1 MALGHASRMLVL
13 AAPLAACL
21 ALGGCATDKAA
32 MQAFELSPRSLKE
45 RQIESR
51 RFEGT
56 DQTRLLVACQ
66 ALLQDMGFHTEES
79 ESKLGLLVAS
89 ADREAGSTGEVI
101 GSILLSHTPLVNV
114 VAAMVTGKQPDT
126 WDTRQKVRASLV
138 VSEAPSAGP
147 GAYIVRVTFQRII
160 WDNHQKLSKQEWLG
174 QPELY
179 QDFFNRLSK
188 AVFLEAQQI

>member
-1 MALGHASRMLVL
+1 MNAATAMKPWALICLLAGSLVL
-13 AAPLAACL
+13 A
-21 ALGGCATDKAA
+21 GCASNKTAA
-32 MQAFELSPRSLKE
+32 QAFELSPRSLKE

-114 VAAMVTGKQPDT
+114 VAAVFSGKKPDT
-126 WDTRQKVRASLV
+126 WDDRQKIRASLV
-138 VSEAPSAGP
+138 VSEATSAGA
-147 GAYIVRVTFQRII
+147 GTYVVRVTFQRIV
-160 WDNHQKLSKQEWLG
+160 WDNHQQVSKQEWLG

-179 QDFFNRLSK
+179 QDFFSRLSK
-188 AVFLEAQQI
+188 AVFLQAQDI